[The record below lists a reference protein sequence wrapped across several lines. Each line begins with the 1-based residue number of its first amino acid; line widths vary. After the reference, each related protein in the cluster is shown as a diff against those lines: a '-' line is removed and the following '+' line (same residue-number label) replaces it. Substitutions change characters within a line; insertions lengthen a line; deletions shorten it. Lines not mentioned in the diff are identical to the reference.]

1 MSEGLQS
8 PLPADDESKKAE
20 EIVHKLTQVDP
31 KVFEGISKEKK
42 NRIIHSLAVIQK
54 THIGPLPDPE
64 TYSQYAQLIPNGA
77 DRIMVMA
84 ERQSEHRM
92 QMEKR
97 VVSGQLLQSNIGQF
111 LAFFIGLAAIGGGVY
126 CVTKGYEIGGSILG
140 VGGLTGLV
148 TAFIQGKRRQTS
160 NLAQKQVQS
169 IK

>member
-8 PLPADDESKKAE
+8 IPPDEENKKAE
-20 EIVHKLTQVDP
+20 EIVNKLTQVDP
-31 KVFEGISKEKK
+31 KLFEGISKEKK

-64 TYSQYAQLIPNGA
+64 TFSQYAQLIPNGA
-77 DRIMVMA
+77 DRIMIMA

-92 QMEKR
+92 QMEKK
-97 VVSGQLLQSNIGQF
+97 VIGGQLLQSNIGQF
-111 LAFFIGLAAIGGGVY
+111 LAFLIGLAAIGGGVY
-126 CVTKGYEIGGSILG
+126 CVTTGHEIGGSILG

-148 TAFIQGKRRQTS
+148 TAFIQGRKRQTI
-160 NLAQKQVQS
+160 NLAQKQVQP